1 METGG
6 YSRGKKCEGQRN
18 DRRLNQER
26 EGRKRE
32 GWEGGGG
39 VHRGSDV
46 EDGLQ
51 GKLYERA
58 EGRQTAQKDLNNMIT

>member
-39 VHRGSDV
+39 FIEDRMLRMVSRENSTKEQRDV
-46 EDGLQ
+46 
-51 GKLYERA
+51 
-58 EGRQTAQKDLNNMIT
+58 RQLRKT